1 MSRKESDYVKIE
13 GSLRWESIWYLAK
26 RELLAYVRNKSRII
40 TSIAQS
46 LLFLFVFGAGFSQIP
61 ISIEGKLISSTAFV
75 ASGIAAM
82 AVLFSGV
89 FGGLG
94 IIRDKL
100 FGFMN
105 ELLVAPVTRRTLM
118 LGKTLGVALQTLVQ
132 FMIIT
137 VLSAALG
144 YYGYDLLLIVRIIAT
159 IPIGLLFSLGVVGI
173 GMTVSTQ
180 ISDFQGFGLIQTFL
194 IMPMFWLSG
203 ALFAFNTVPVPMQ
216 VIMMINPISYGV
228 DIFRFILLGV
238 SFFPFWLDLLVLAV
252 FGAILISIGAYSFNR
267 MEIS

>member
-1 MSRKESDYVKIE
+1 MSRKVTNYVKIE
-13 GSLRWESIWYLAK
+13 GNLRWESIWYLAK
-26 RELLAYVRNKSRII
+26 RELLAYVRNKTRII

-46 LLFLFVFGAGFSQIP
+46 ILFLFVFGLGGFNTQTP
-61 ISIEGKLISSTAFV
+61 SINGVEVSSLAFT

-105 ELLVAPVTRRTLM
+105 ELLVAPVSRRTLM
-118 LGKTLGVALQTLVQ
+118 IGKTLGVALQTLVQ
-132 FMIIT
+132 FMLIT
-137 VLSAALG
+137 ILSASLG
-144 YYGYDLLLIVRIIAT
+144 FYGYDLSLIWRVAAT
-159 IPIGLLFSLGVVGI
+159 IPAGLLFSLGVVGI
-173 GMTVSTQ
+173 GMTVSTRLT
-180 ISDFQGFGLIQTFL
+180 DFQGFGLIQTFL

-203 ALFAFNTVPVPMQ
+203 ALILFPEQFRL
-216 VIMMINPISYGV
+216 IMMLNPISYGV

-238 SFFPFWLDLLVLAV
+238 SVFPFWLDLLVLTG
-252 FGAILISIGAYSFNR
+252 FGALLISIGAYSFTR
-267 MEIS
+267 MEIN